1 MKIELIKNYAIFART
16 LPEGTQLR
24 VSNALGKELIKKGV
38 AKSFD
43 GYTAEEEVEHIVQIA
58 SDNEE
63 LPKVKKVTKKKK
75 RTD

>member
-1 MKIELIKNYAIFART
+1 MKIELTKDYAIFART

>member
-1 MKIELIKNYAIFART
+1 MKIELTKDYAIFART

-43 GYTAEEEVEHIVQIA
+43 GYTEEEEVEHIVQIA

-75 RTD
+75 LSN

>member
-1 MKIELIKNYAIFART
+1 MKIELTKDYAIFART

-43 GYTAEEEVEHIVQIA
+43 GYTAEEEVEHIMQIA

>member
-1 MKIELIKNYAIFART
+1 MKIELTKDYAILTRT

-24 VSNALGKELIKKGV
+24 VSTALGKELIKKGV

-43 GYTAEEEVEHIVQIA
+43 GYTEEEEVEHIVQIA
-58 SDNEE
+58 VDNEE

>member
-1 MKIELIKNYAIFART
+1 MKIELTKDYAILTRT

-24 VSNALGKELIKKGV
+24 VSTALGKELIKIGV

-43 GYTAEEEVEHIVQIA
+43 GYTEEEEVEHILQIA

-75 RTD
+75 

>member
-1 MKIELIKNYAIFART
+1 MKIELTQDHKVVTRV
-16 LPEGTQLR
+16 LPKGTQMR
-24 VSNALGKELIKKGV
+24 VSNKFGKELIDLGV

>member
-1 MKIELIKNYAIFART
+1 MKIELTKDYAIFART

-58 SDNEE
+58 VDNEE

-75 RTD
+75 RSN